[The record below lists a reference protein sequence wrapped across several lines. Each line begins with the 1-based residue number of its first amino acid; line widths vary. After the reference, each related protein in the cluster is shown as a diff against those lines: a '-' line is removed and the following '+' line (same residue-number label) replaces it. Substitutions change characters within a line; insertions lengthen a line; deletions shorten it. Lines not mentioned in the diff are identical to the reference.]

1 MVCRAEFRL
10 LKALHPPYADTV
22 EFLAISTDPF
32 DDGEAIRRYRDGNEY
47 PWMMAPTDLEMIKEY
62 GVRVQAT
69 KFGIDGDGI
78 IVYKRGYGTGS
89 EADWVQVLEQLANTG
104 Q

>member
-1 MVCRAEFRL
+1 MEI
-10 LKALHPPYADTV
+10 
-22 EFLAISTDPF
+22 LAISTDPF
-32 DDGEAIRRYRDGNEY
+32 DDDAGIRRYRDQNGY

-69 KFGIDGDGI
+69 KFGIDADGV
-78 IVYKRGYGTGS
+78 IVYKRGYGTAS
-89 EADWVQVLEQLANTG
+89 EADWIKVLEQLANTG

>member
-1 MVCRAEFRL
+1 MV
-10 LKALHPPYADTV
+10 
-22 EFLAISTDPF
+22 
-32 DDGEAIRRYRDGNEY
+32 
-47 PWMMAPTDLEMIKEY
+47 PTDLEMIKEY

-69 KFGIDGDGI
+69 KFGIDRDGI

-89 EADWVQVLEQLANTG
+89 EADWTRVLERLANPG